1 MKRLALKIFDFCSSV
16 KLAVILLVALSVVM
30 AIGTFYEAEYG
41 TADAQRIIYKGWF
54 MTVLMILLIVNL
66 ACAAIDRMPW
76 KKHHIGFVI
85 THAGII
91 MLLVGSFITQKKGLD
106 GTLALGMTETADN
119 FMVPETELHVYQMF
133 NGKPFALLLQKPVDF
148 DDEPPETHPTV
159 LKLIDDDVLTIKKY
173 IQKSTRRIQA
183 EPSTDPK
190 ALPALQFTLYN
201 ERVNVTEW
209 LGLDNKI
216 PPFYDLGPATVSF
229 IQGPLPTPPQPRNQI
244 VLHQDPKTEKLHY
257 AIFSMRQAKPL
268 AKGTVTPG
276 EEIPTGWMNLKFKVN
291 TYIPKANAQAVYEP
305 AAKEVDFAQTF
316 PAIQVQVGDNT
327 SWFELEGP
335 HEIKGKQSTYFVNF
349 TRRRIDLGFGL
360 TLKKFRMN
368 TYGGSNLPSS
378 YESTVNVAGSPGE
391 TVISMNEPLYH
402 KAFTLYQSSY
412 ELNERGEPI
421 ISVFSVNY
429 DPGRPLKYF
438 ASICI
443 CLGIIIMFY
452 WKPRFSRVKR
462 EV

>member
-1 MKRLALKIFDFCSSV
+1 MKKLALKVFDFCSSV
-16 KLAVILLVALSVVM
+16 KLAVILLLSLSIIM

-41 TADAQRIIYKGWF
+41 TADAQRIVYKGWY
-54 MTVLMILLIVNL
+54 MTLLMVLLIINL
-66 ACAAIDRMPW
+66 SCAAISRMPW
-76 KKHHIGFVI
+76 KKNHIGFVI

-91 MLLVGSFITQKKGLD
+91 MLLIGSFITQKRGLD
-106 GTLALGMTETADN
+106 GTLALGITESSDN
-119 FMVPETELHVYQMF
+119 FLVQETELHVYQMF
-133 NGKPFALLLQKPVDF
+133 NGKPFALLLQRPVDF
-148 DDEPPETHPTV
+148 DHKPPEKKPTSFNLV
-159 LKLIDDDVLTIKKY
+159 DEDVLTVKRY
-173 IQKSTRRIQA
+173 IQKSARRILA
-183 EPSTDPK
+183 EPSQDPA
-190 ALPALQFTLYN
+190 ALPALKFTLYN
-201 ERVNVTEW
+201 ERVNVSEW
-209 LGLDNKI
+209 LGLDKKI

-229 IQGPLPTPPQPRNQI
+229 IRGPLPQPPQPRNQI

-257 AIFSMRQAKPL
+257 AVFSMRQMKPTSS
-268 AKGTVTPG
+268 GTVVPG
-276 EEIPTGWMNLKFKVN
+276 EEIATGWMNLKFKVD
-291 TYIPKANAQAVYEP
+291 TYIPKAEAQVVYEE
-305 AAKEVDFAQTF
+305 AAKEVDFANTF
-316 PAIQVQVGDNT
+316 PAIQVQIGDNT

-335 HEIKGKQSTYFVNF
+335 HEIKGKHSTYFVNF
-349 TRRRIDLGFGL
+349 TRRRIDLGFAL

-368 TYGGSNLPSS
+368 TYGGSSLPAS
-378 YESTVNVAGSPGE
+378 YESTVSFAGSKD

-443 CLGIIIMFY
+443 CLGILIMFY
-452 WKPRFSRVKR
+452 FKPRFSRQKR